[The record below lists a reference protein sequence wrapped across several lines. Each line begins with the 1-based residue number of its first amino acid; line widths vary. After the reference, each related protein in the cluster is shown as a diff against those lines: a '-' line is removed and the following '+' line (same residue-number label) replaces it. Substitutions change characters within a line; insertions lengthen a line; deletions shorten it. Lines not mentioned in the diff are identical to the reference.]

1 MKHFSLVALVIVLST
16 AACDNSST
24 TPTTTSPATNTIT
37 FSGTVPAAV
46 NGVPQ
51 SQSEPFTVGQSGGT
65 VTFTLTSALETL
77 PGGTLNPSVVM
88 GIGVGTPTGT
98 TCTLPSGTVASLLS
112 AGAASSISG
121 TLNPGTYC
129 VQVTNEDASAQ
140 SGPVVYTVVVVI
152 STATANNSSTLTGTV
167 PAAVNGV
174 PQSTFNTFTAP

>member
-1 MKHFSLVALVIVLST
+1 MKHFSLVALVIVLTT
-16 AACDNSST
+16 AACDNSSSST
-24 TPTTTSPATNTIT
+24 TPT
-37 FSGTVPAAV
+37 SGD
-46 NGVPQ
+46 
-51 SQSEPFTVGQSGGT
+51 S
-65 VTFTLTSALETL
+65 VTLTLTSAVETL

-88 GIGVGTPTGT
+88 GIAVGTPTGT

-174 PQSTFNTFTAP
+174 PQSAFNTFTAP

>member
-46 NGVPQ
+46 NGVAQ

-77 PGGTLNPSVVM
+77 PGGTLNPTVVM
-88 GIGVGTPTGT
+88 GIGVGTPSGATCSVPAGT
-98 TCTLPSGTVASLLS
+98 TQFLPAS
-112 AGAASSISG
+112 ASPISG
-121 TLNPGTYC
+121 TLNPGSYC
-129 VQVTNEDASAQ
+129 VQVTNEDASPS
-140 SGPVVYTVVVVI
+140 SGPV
-152 STATANNSSTLTGTV
+152 
-167 PAAVNGV
+167 
-174 PQSTFNTFTAP
+174 TFTLIIVTP

>member
-77 PGGTLNPSVVM
+77 AGGTLNPTVVM
-88 GIGVGTPTGT
+88 GIGVGTPSGSVCTVPAGT
-98 TCTLPSGTVASLLS
+98 TSLLS
-112 AGAASSISG
+112 ASATPISG
-121 TLNPGTYC
+121 TLNPGSYC
-129 VQVTNEDASAQ
+129 IQVTNEDASPS
-140 SGPVVYTVVVVI
+140 SGPVTFTVVIV
-152 STATANNSSTLTGTV
+152 T
-167 PAAVNGV
+167 P
-174 PQSTFNTFTAP
+174 

>member
-1 MKHFSLVALVIVLST
+1 MKQFSLVALVIVLST

-77 PGGTLNPSVVM
+77 AGGTLNPTVVM
-88 GIGVGTPTGT
+88 GIGVGTPSGSVCTVPAGT
-98 TCTLPSGTVASLLS
+98 TSLLS
-112 AGAASSISG
+112 ASATPISG
-121 TLNPGTYC
+121 TLNPGSYC
-129 VQVTNEDASAQ
+129 IQVTNEDASPS
-140 SGPVVYTVVVVI
+140 SGPVTFTVVIV
-152 STATANNSSTLTGTV
+152 T
-167 PAAVNGV
+167 P
-174 PQSTFNTFTAP
+174 